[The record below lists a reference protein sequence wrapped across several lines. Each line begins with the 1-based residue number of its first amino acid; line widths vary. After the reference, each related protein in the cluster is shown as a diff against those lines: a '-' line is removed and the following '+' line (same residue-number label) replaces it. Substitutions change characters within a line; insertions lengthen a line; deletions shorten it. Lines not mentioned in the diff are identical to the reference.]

1 MNKNKKIV
9 IITIISLIVLTGI
22 YLLYNTYALT
32 TKTTNNGDYYTIN
45 LTDSN
50 IVSLAANEE
59 KTVICQI
66 NNTNN
71 GTVSYGVAYNN
82 SNIEVKVYSDSKDKV
97 TGTIGANDNKYVKL
111 HLKNK
116 TSSNTTLEITAVMGY
131 ENGGDLIVPSDST
144 LVTGTYTA
152 PISLAKYITNLYAN
166 ASKSTVTNN
175 SITYNYATSESLM
188 NDRLGGTTSSL
199 DGGNIRYYGASP
211 KNYVYFNCETYP
223 STNCE
228 LWRIIGVFDGKI
240 KLMRNE
246 SIGNYSWDTSASSV
260 NSGYGVN
267 EWSQADL
274 MKLLNPGHES
284 ESVGGS
290 LYYNSKSKT
299 CYNRNNNATTSCN
312 FTSTGIKNDTTRN
325 MIAETT
331 WNLGGWDTSNIYSNV
346 MYEKERG
353 TTVISNPSDGITR
366 TTTWTGKIALAYPSD
381 YGFATDLSKCSQTLS
396 NYDSSTDSYA
406 CRNNDWMYSIITNSG
421 SGYGWLLT
429 PSSSDAYV
437 AFNVNSDGYVGSHN
451 DVINYVYIEYG
462 VAPVLY
468 LGSDQD
474 IVAGDGSQ
482 SNPYKLTGN

>member
-1 MNKNKKIV
+1 MNKNKKII

-32 TKTTNNGDYYTIN
+32 TKITNNGDYYTIN

-59 KTVICQI
+59 KTVIYQI

-116 TSSNTTLEITAVMGY
+116 TSSNTTVEITAVMGY

-240 KLMRNE
+240 KLIRNG
-246 SIGNYSWDTSASSV
+246 SIGSYSWDTSVARI
-260 NSGYGVN
+260 NSGFGIA
-267 EWSQADL
+267 EWSQADI
-274 MKLLNPGHES
+274 MKVLNPNYDS
-284 ESVGGS
+284 DSVGGS
-290 LYYNSKSKT
+290 LYYNSKSGN
-299 CYNRNNNATTSCN
+299 CYNGQNNATISCD
-312 FTSTGIKNDTTRN
+312 FTSTGIKNEITKK
-325 MIAETT
+325 MIANFT
-331 WNLGGWDTSNIYSNV
+331 WNFGMYSDSSDLYSNQIYV
-346 MYEKERG
+346 KERG
-353 TTVISNPSDGITR
+353 TNVFANPSDGITR
-366 TTTWTGKIALAYPSD
+366 TSTWNGKIALPHPSD
-381 YGFATDLSKCSQTLS
+381 YGYATDFLKC
-396 NYDSSTDSYA
+396 TDNIFDVDETDKTFYNCGA
-406 CRNNDWMYSIITNSG
+406 NDWMLRVGGTTKYWLLVPNNYHESG
-421 SGYGWLLT
+421 VNLAYVSGYLINAT
-429 PSSSDAYV
+429 KASYAY
-437 AFNVNSDGYVGSHN
+437 G
-451 DVINYVYIEYG
+451 II
-462 VAPVLY
+462 PTLY
-468 LGSDQD
+468 LEDQ
-474 IVAGDGSQ
+474 ILHSGDGSQ
-482 SNPYKLTGN
+482 SNPYQLKA